1 MSARLGATRR
11 LQLSKNS
18 TSHGTRIA
26 TLIDGWQRSIDSRM
40 DSEKRA
46 TEAAGKFD
54 QGKTNTSTGTRW
66 KFRKIK
72 SREYLKG
79 IWPGFL
85 GSGWLSWAAAKRWR
99 ILADSPG
106 KQSACKSSVS
116 RRRKRTEE
124 EAKLT
129 REVAPSNSRYWTDTW
144 LDKKTSCL
152 EPPRRKSRPLQ
163 TVKSD
168 RSNSQLRPGRRAQ
181 VLIDRAIDRFLFTL
195 LVWFGIQIF

>member
-1 MSARLGATRR
+1 MNQRKTRQSCLRDLAPLYR

-26 TLIDGWQRSIDSRM
+26 ALIDGWQRSIDSRM

-46 TEAAGKFD
+46 TETGGKFD
-54 QGKTNTSTGTRW
+54 QGRTNTRW
-66 KFRKIK
+66 KFREIK

-99 ILADSPG
+99 IPADSPG
-106 KQSACKSSVS
+106 KQSACKSRVS

-129 REVAPSNSRYWTDTW
+129 RSR
-144 LDKKTSCL
+144 SL
-152 EPPRRKSRPLQ
+152 EPTLDSIKRRAASNHLVESLGLYRPLSP
-163 TVKSD
+163 TD
-168 RSNSQLRPGRRAQ
+168 RIHNYDQADEPN
-181 VLIDRAIDRFLFTL
+181 F
-195 LVWFGIQIF
+195 

>member
-1 MSARLGATRR
+1 MSVPRLGATRR
-11 LQLSKNS
+11 LQLSKNW
-18 TSHGTRIA
+18 TLHGTRIGA
-26 TLIDGWQRSIDSRM
+26 LIDDGWRRSIDSKM
-40 DSEKRA
+40 DSEERA
-46 TEAAGKFD
+46 TETGGKFD
-54 QGKTNTSTGTRW
+54 RGKTNTRSGTRW

-99 ILADSPG
+99 IPADSPG

-129 REVAPSNSRYWTDTW
+129 RSRSSNSRYWTDTW

-152 EPPRRKSRPLQ
+152 EPPRRKTLGLYRPLNR
-163 TVKSD
+163 TD
-168 RSNSQLRPGRRAQ
+168 RIHSCGQADEPN
-181 VLIDRAIDRFLFTL
+181 F
-195 LVWFGIQIF
+195 